1 MVRFLSEP
9 LHESHYSESW
19 FITLLTLSELRYGDY
34 TSCQTRKFS
43 GKVFNSTWLRP
54 RCLVM
59 AFLLDFLVSLYQIS
73 CTLN

>member
-43 GKVFNSTWLRP
+43 GKVFNYLAQATVPSCGISTGFSCFSL
-54 RCLVM
+54 
-59 AFLLDFLVSLYQIS
+59 ADFL
-73 CTLN
+73 CPE